1 MARNL
6 DLTLVLTIA
15 TASAREVNMAESRRY
30 STRAQRQPERTAE
43 RGIDDAETATERAA
57 EQAEKTTERGIE
69 EVEKATQQG
78 AEVAEKAT
86 ERSVE
91 ETERAIARRVEALR
105 QQTERIEETGRE
117 AARQAIE
124 TSAAAFGGAA
134 RTSLALA
141 DATEEVVEVW
151 AHYAEDVV
159 RNTSQASQALARSCN
174 IFDVM
179 QVQITLVHD
188 NTRSFLDQST
198 KLADTASRMMTR
210 PFEVFRE
217 VRAGQAPR

>member
-1 MARNL
+1 MAQ
-6 DLTLVLTIA
+6 
-15 TASAREVNMAESRRY
+15 SRRY
-30 STRAQRQPERTAE
+30 STPAQRGAE
-43 RGIDDAETATERAA
+43 RATEHVAGEAETATERTA
-57 EQAEKTTERGIE
+57 EQAENTTERGIE
-69 EVEKATQQG
+69 EVEKATEQG

-91 ETERAIARRVEALR
+91 ETERAVARRVEALR

-134 RTSLALA
+134 RTGLALA

-151 AHYAEDVV
+151 AHYAEDVM
-159 RNTSQASQALARSCN
+159 RNTSQASRALSRSCN
-174 IFDVM
+174 IFDMM
-179 QVQITLVHD
+179 QVQIALVHD
-188 NTRSFLDQST
+188 NMRSFLDQSA
-198 KLADTASRMMTR
+198 KLADAASRMMTH

-217 VRAGQAPR
+217 VRAEQTPR